1 MTKDIYS
8 HEHLN
13 QILLG
18 EGAPN
23 AVKTIAR
30 QLIGSKESDHPTA
43 DIRRNVNQRLNA
55 IPEVKAVQAFF
66 DKHADSY
73 CVTRNAPATL
83 AEMKKRTSNPFGT
96 IFVDAGFSENTI
108 FGYSRVNHQFR
119 AWHDRLHL
127 FYNLDTTVQG
137 EWALAPKHIE
147 LIDWLVIGVE
157 PNASWASG
165 SSLDWLR
172 SVVWAETHGQNEY
185 FKKYGEFIDWQADF
199 SLHAIAYGLEA
210 ALSRKF

>member
-1 MTKDIYS
+1 MTKEIYS

-13 QILLG
+13 QTLLG

-30 QLIGSKESDHPTA
+30 QIIGSKESDHPTA

-55 IPEVKAVQAFF
+55 IPEVKAVQVFF
-66 DKHADSY
+66 DTHHGGYVVCND
-73 CVTRNAPATL
+73 APTNL
-83 AEMKKRTSNPFGT
+83 AELRQRTPNSYGT

-127 FYNLDTTVQG
+127 FYNLDTTVEG
-137 EWALAPKHIE
+137 EWVLAPYHI
-147 LIDWLVIGVE
+147 LSIDNLADFYTDKV
-157 PNASWASG
+157 WASG

>member
-1 MTKDIYS
+1 MTKEIYS

-13 QILLG
+13 QTLLG

-30 QLIGSKESDHPTA
+30 QIIGSRASDNPTS
-43 DIRRNVNQRLNA
+43 DVRQNTNKRLNA
-55 IPEVKAVQAFF
+55 LPEVKAVQVFF
-66 DKHADSY
+66 DTHHGGYITCND
-73 CVTRNAPATL
+73 APTNL
-83 AEMKKRTSNPFGT
+83 AELKQRTPNSYGT
-96 IFVDAGFSENTI
+96 IFVDHAHSEHTI
-108 FGYSRVNHQFR
+108 FGYGRVNHQFR

-127 FYNLDTTVQG
+127 FYSLDTTVEG
-137 EWALAPKHIE
+137 EWALAPRHIIE
-147 LIDWLVIGVE
+147 LDSLAEIDADKVW
-157 PNASWASG
+157 AASG
-165 SSLDWLR
+165 SAFDWLR